1 MAAQQ
6 QQHMS
11 MSASSSL
18 VTSLSNSR
26 EGSPDRGG
34 GLPEGV
40 GDGDVGGGVH
50 RDYGGAVV
58 AEGRFGLGGSSR
70 RRSSLNAF
78 DIFSFSPA
86 APAPAAEVEL
96 YRCGSRTRHPNFPPP
111 PSPRCRIRDSSDRG
125 DWQLLMPP

>member
-86 APAPAAEVEL
+86 APAPAAEISTRTTEHVDEESL
-96 YRCGSRTRHPNFPPP
+96 WACGGLWHDG
-111 PSPRCRIRDSSDRG
+111 I
-125 DWQLLMPP
+125 